1 MTKALKTSIANFAAR
16 VCMSEAISC
25 SKHLRDLTLA
35 EMSGAM
41 LKHLCC
47 VLNCWV
53 WVGIRVRVSGGQ
65 V

>member
-1 MTKALKTSIANFAAR
+1 
-16 VCMSEAISC
+16 MSEAISC